1 MKKIISLLAAV
12 AMVLSLATGVLAERL
27 PENAKNNICIT
38 GKVNYANDSKITVD
52 LKDDDGNTVYSSG
65 YECVEPNG
73 NYTISFKYTADMT
86 KRAVKLTYQG
96 NDVTDTIKTFTS
108 VTDLLKADVKADGT
122 GASVKIADKFYM
134 DDGATVLVT
143 AYDESG
149 KLVDVK
155 TTSAKKADETVT
167 VAVNE
172 NTAGLKAFCWNAV
185 PDVRTYIKEFENLQP
200 KVDIFCIGDSY
211 GQTYPSNFYPESGW
225 GGHLQDYFN
234 DRVTVANFCTSG
246 GWAQAIMSNTQ
257 DAKYQQNIADGKKGT
272 DGMYGW
278 DDWNDMEKSLSFS
291 KGDYIIVSLGLND
304 TSKNG
309 PDGMA
314 PIEWYGMALEE
325 MAKRAEAKGVNLI
338 LCSPLQRASVKVDTT
353 SEQFADKTEE
363 IAEKYNLIYLN
374 ALDALQKQYAKEC
387 KSDDEVL
394 RKYYLHRDELLKPVA
409 EGGWGLTAEQIENH
423 GQAAM
428 QPGGSGK
435 NAHPNI
441 KGADNMA
448 RTMVELLKETDC
460 LLKDY
465 MK

>member
-12 AMVLSLATGVLAERL
+12 AMVLSLATGVMAERL
-27 PENAKNNICIT
+27 PENAKNNICIM
-38 GKVNYANDSKITVD
+38 GKVEFKDTDTITVSIENV
-52 LKDDDGNTVYSSG
+52 DGQTIYSSKFN
-65 YECVEPNG
+65 CVNPDG
-73 NYTISFKYTADMT
+73 SYTISFKYTGDMT
-86 KRAVKLTYQG
+86 QRMVKLTYNG
-96 NDVTDTIKTFTS
+96 EDVTGTIKSLTS
-108 VTDLLKADVKADGT
+108 VTDLLKADVKDG
-122 GASVKIADKFYM
+122 AIKAEDKFYF
-134 DDGATVLVT
+134 DDGATALVVS
-143 AYDESG
+143 YDGSG
-149 KLVDVK
+149 KLIGAKSVEG
-155 TTSAKKADETVT
+155 KKADTAIAFENPEGAVT
-167 VAVNE
+167 S
-172 NTAGLKAFCWNAV
+172 KAFCWNAIA
-185 PDVRTYIKEFENLQP
+185 DVREYSKLFENLQP